1 MGTPVPG
8 KVLAEAGFVQ
18 VWVAHP
24 GTRSRRSKGPRD
36 KHLCKVKGQWE
47 GQGGQVN
54 RQEPAEEGSEPPDH
68 MGQHQH
74 FQALDFVLG

>member
-24 GTRSRRSKGPRD
+24 GTRSRRSKRPRD
-36 KHLCKVKGQWE
+36 KHLCKVKGQWKARGPGE
-47 GQGGQVN
+47 QTGAGRGGV
-54 RQEPAEEGSEPPDH
+54 RA
-68 MGQHQH
+68 
-74 FQALDFVLG
+74 A

>member
-47 GQGGQVN
+47 GQGGPGEQTGAGRGGV
-54 RQEPAEEGSEPPDH
+54 RA
-68 MGQHQH
+68 
-74 FQALDFVLG
+74 A